1 MVASF
6 SWFDRVSVFMDMKL
20 LVCGIEKNGITV
32 LNRALAAAQRKNF
45 SWFPNNP
52 SKEHLSLEAFKRL
65 LQDPNNSWRKLVVYR
80 EPMERFLSAYHS
92 KCLLRDDDGK
102 KHCHDTF
109 RLNASQISILNVARL
124 LALYGHSNPHWAP
137 QASFCGNTVG
147 PMWESYTHHISFNN
161 LSAIADVFEGW
172 VPPKALSAVRS
183 TLAPIH
189 TAHGHVSRHITNAK
203 GLIGEE
209 SPDVRRLLFDFYKDD
224 YRVFLS
230 ESLYTLDRVCPSCVR
245 VQ

>member
-92 KCLLRDDDGK
+92 SACSVMTMGRNIAMIPSGS
-102 KHCHDTF
+102 TP
-109 RLNASQISILNVARL
+109 RRSAS
-124 LALYGHSNPHWAP
+124 
-137 QASFCGNTVG
+137 
-147 PMWESYTHHISFNN
+147 
-161 LSAIADVFEGW
+161 
-172 VPPKALSAVRS
+172 
-183 TLAPIH
+183 
-189 TAHGHVSRHITNAK
+189 
-203 GLIGEE
+203 
-209 SPDVRRLLFDFYKDD
+209 
-224 YRVFLS
+224 
-230 ESLYTLDRVCPSCVR
+230 
-245 VQ
+245 